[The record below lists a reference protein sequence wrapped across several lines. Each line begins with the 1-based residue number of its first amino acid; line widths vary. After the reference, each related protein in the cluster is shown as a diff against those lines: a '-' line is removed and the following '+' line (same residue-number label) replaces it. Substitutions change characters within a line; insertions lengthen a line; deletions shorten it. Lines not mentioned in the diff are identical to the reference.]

1 MKRNRIS
8 KPNNKEFQHIK
19 DTRSK
24 LILYIAIFTIA
35 FLPSNNLF
43 SQELT
48 IIDTKHLLEIN
59 KNYGLDSVLRLADD
73 LPILLLDKN
82 TSTLLIKEI
91 NKNAPTYYTED
102 FLLNYFYTYKDKN
115 LNYLII
121 DFYKKRLD
129 VISTYKTCDYY
140 EDLPKIEN
148 DALLLIIKTKNKE
161 TEKLLIDTYNEWNK
175 KSEEHKD
182 SFFQFIDKKDSRERT
197 KKINPF
203 ISCNY
208 NCYKTLLA
216 LREIKSKFYNQ
227 DKLNH
232 HNQYLKDYQKN
243 SFLYSKI
250 SKDSFSDAK
259 KKDSKAILLN
269 GIYTSLG
276 EIDFRNEANFVKE
289 FNKYINPQEEES
301 SEIRICYNGTKGA
314 LWTSYYCGTL
324 CGDGRYYKLELKEDK
339 LIITLLSWWIY

>member
-8 KPNNKEFQHIK
+8 KPNNVGFHYIK
-19 DTRSK
+19 IIRSK
-24 LILYIAIFTIA
+24 LLFYIVIFSIA
-35 FLPSNNLF
+35 FLTSNKIF
-43 SQELT
+43 SQKLT
-48 IIDTKHLLEIN
+48 LIDTKHLLEIN

-91 NKNAPTYYTED
+91 NKNAPTYYTEE

-129 VISTYKTCDYY
+129 EISTYKTSDYY
-140 EDLPKIEN
+140 GDLPNIED
-148 DALLLIIKTKNKE
+148 DALLLLIKTKNKD
-161 TEKLLIDTYNEWNK
+161 TEKLLIDTYNAWDK
-175 KSEEHKD
+175 KSEEYKD
-182 SFFQFIDKKDSRERT
+182 FYFQFIDKKDSRERT
-197 KKINPF
+197 KKIDPY

-208 NCYKTLLA
+208 NCYNILLA
-216 LREIKSKFYNQ
+216 LRKIKSKFYNQ

-232 HNQYLKDYQKN
+232 HNQYLKGYQKN

-259 KKDSKAILLN
+259 KKDSKVILLN
-269 GIYTSLG
+269 GKYTSLG
-276 EIDFRNEANFVKE
+276 EIDFRNETNFVKE
-289 FNKYINPQEEES
+289 FNEYINPQEEGS
-301 SEIRICYNGTKGA
+301 SEIRICHNSTKGA
-314 LWTSYYCGTL
+314 LWTSYYCGNL
-324 CGDGRYYKLELKEDK
+324 CGDGRYYKLELNGDK